1 MLPAGRHG
9 THQIGAQARNGGTWR
24 QADRTGIKQ
33 AHVEG
38 LLRLVLLIPLLGG
51 LGFAETPIER
61 SREQSVLGGG
71 TGAGGGGA
79 AGTAGTQHRL
89 AVDGVRLGGG
99 GGGGTGTGHATGSG
113 PRSAHRKGH
122 GAAASCLEDG
132 IEQLI
137 GIGTGRQIRLKAMIS
152 RIIVGGGG
160 LRLGSF

>member
-1 MLPAGRHG
+1 MMLPAGRHG

-24 QADRTGIKQ
+24 QADRTGSEQ

-38 LLRLVLLIPLLGG
+38 LLRRRLVLLLPLLG
-51 LGFAETPIER
+51 LCFAETPSEGT
-61 SREQSVLGGG
+61 REAVLRGA

-99 GGGGTGTGHATGSG
+99 GVTGTGHATGTG

-122 GAAASCLEDG
+122 GAATGRLEDG

-137 GIGTGRQIRLKAMIS
+137 GVGTGRHVRLQAVS
-152 RIIVGGGG
+152 ARIIVGGRG